1 MERCDEFSW
10 QGQILFGMHAYQK
23 KKKDKRSD
31 TIGHAHFSLVA
42 LNFNI

>member
-1 MERCDEFSW
+1 MNLVGKVRYYLACMP
-10 QGQILFGMHAYQK
+10 IK

>member
-1 MERCDEFSW
+1 MNLVGKVRYYLACMP
-10 QGQILFGMHAYQK
+10 IKK